1 MKFNVISAIFRR
13 NFYSYFSNPTG
24 YVFICVFVLLNSFAA
39 FWPHEFFNANLANLD
54 QLNRYLPYILLV
66 FIPAITM
73 SIWAEERRQGT
84 DELLLTIPAGDFD
97 VVLGKYLAAVA
108 IYTVALLFSLIC
120 NLAVLN
126 FLGRPDV
133 GLFLGT
139 YVGYWMVGVAMLAVG
154 MVASF
159 LTGNLTVGFVLG
171 ALFNAPLAFAAKADV
186 IFPAEMA
193 LAVKRWSLEEQ
204 FRDFGRGVVSLS
216 SVAYFLLIVA
226 VMLYLSMVLI
236 GRRHWQGG
244 RDGTSLG
251 GHYLARTLALVL
263 IAGGL
268 IYVFDQ
274 YDLRADVTSERLSS
288 LSPQTRKLIRE
299 LDAKRPVRIDAY
311 ISPDVPEAYVQTRLD
326 LVSTLREFDS
336 LGGNSVVLRIHDTL
350 PLSREAEQAEQQYGI
365 TARAILSRSRGAISR
380 EQLYLGVAF
389 ASGLDKVVV
398 PFFDRGIP
406 VEYELV
412 RSICTVAQQERK
424 KIGVLATEAGLFG
437 GFNPQTMSPMRN
449 ELLIDELE
457 KQYEV
462 VPVSSDAP
470 IATDVDALLA
480 VQPSSLSPEQM
491 SHFIEAVRK
500 GVPTAIF
507 EDPFP
512 AMAGNVTPTSAPKRP
527 PQMNMFS
534 GNQPPMPKGDIGRL
548 WEMLGVDFMADK
560 IVWQRFNPYPKLGGY
575 VTDEWVFVNSSAGEN
590 EVFSQKQP
598 ISSKLQ
604 TLLFLFPGSISRLNA
619 SSLKFEPLV
628 QTGDL
633 TGTVRFDE
641 ILEPSMFGA
650 GGGLNR
656 HRRHI
661 PSREIY
667 VLAAHV
673 HGKLDSENLPMS
685 DALAQAP
692 EERPP
697 AGDDEA
703 NGDPETGAADDD
715 ALDGE
720 AQDSD
725 ASEGD
730 ASENDASDG
739 EGDAGEKPADRD
751 VNVVLVADIDVLY
764 SDFFRLRAQGDD
776 PDQELSLNLDNVTF
790 VLNTLDVLAG
800 DQRFVEIRKRRP
812 QHRTLE
818 RIEERTKE
826 ARQRAHEKTEMFRK
840 DFDEAR
846 QKEEQKL
853 QDEISRLQ
861 NLKNVDEITRLQRVA
876 MAQQNGQRRLQAEVD
891 RLEKRRDRDVSRIER
906 ELALEVNRV
915 QDGYKM
921 WAVVLPPIP
930 PLLVGLAVFFNRRA
944 REREGVS
951 RARLR

>member
-139 YVGYWMVGVAMLAVG
+139 YAGYWMVGVAMLAIG

-204 FRDFGRGVVSLS
+204 FRDFGRGVLSLS

-274 YDLRADVTSERLSS
+274 YDLRADMTSERLSS
-288 LSPQTRKLIRE
+288 LSAQTRKLIRD
-299 LDAKRPVRIDAY
+299 LDPKRPVRIDAY

-326 LVSTLREFDS
+326 LLSMVGEFKA
-336 LGGNSVVLRIHDTL
+336 LGGNSVVVRIHDTL

-365 TARAILSRSRGAISR
+365 TARPIMSRSRGAISR
-380 EQLYLGVAF
+380 EELYLGVAF

-424 KIGVLATEAGLFG
+424 KIGVLTTEARLFG
-437 GFNPQTMSPMRN
+437 GFNPQTMSPTRN

-462 VPVSSDAP
+462 VQVSPDTSITD
-470 IATDVDALLA
+470 DVDVLLA

-491 SHFIEAVRK
+491 NHFIEAVRK

-512 AMAGNVTPTSAPKRP
+512 AMA
-527 PQMNMFS
+527 
-534 GNQPPMPKGDIGRL
+534 
-548 WEMLGVDFMADK
+548 
-560 IVWQRFNPYPKLGGY
+560 
-575 VTDEWVFVNSSAGEN
+575 
-590 EVFSQKQP
+590 
-598 ISSKLQ
+598 
-604 TLLFLFPGSISRLNA
+604 
-619 SSLKFEPLV
+619 
-628 QTGDL
+628 
-633 TGTVRFDE
+633 
-641 ILEPSMFGA
+641 
-650 GGGLNR
+650 
-656 HRRHI
+656 
-661 PSREIY
+661 
-667 VLAAHV
+667 
-673 HGKLDSENLPMS
+673 
-685 DALAQAP
+685 
-692 EERPP
+692 
-697 AGDDEA
+697 
-703 NGDPETGAADDD
+703 
-715 ALDGE
+715 
-720 AQDSD
+720 
-725 ASEGD
+725 
-730 ASENDASDG
+730 
-739 EGDAGEKPADRD
+739 
-751 VNVVLVADIDVLY
+751 
-764 SDFFRLRAQGDD
+764 
-776 PDQELSLNLDNVTF
+776 
-790 VLNTLDVLAG
+790 
-800 DQRFVEIRKRRP
+800 
-812 QHRTLE
+812 
-818 RIEERTKE
+818 
-826 ARQRAHEKTEMFRK
+826 
-840 DFDEAR
+840 
-846 QKEEQKL
+846 
-853 QDEISRLQ
+853 
-861 NLKNVDEITRLQRVA
+861 
-876 MAQQNGQRRLQAEVD
+876 
-891 RLEKRRDRDVSRIER
+891 
-906 ELALEVNRV
+906 
-915 QDGYKM
+915 
-921 WAVVLPPIP
+921 
-930 PLLVGLAVFFNRRA
+930 
-944 REREGVS
+944 
-951 RARLR
+951 